1 MKKLIGLALACSL
14 VLTACGSGSTS
25 TTAAPTTAPS
35 ETTAGAATEAAS
47 NEAETTA
54 AAPSGEA
61 EYNFTIGTSATK
73 DSAIGKTMQYAADLI
88 AERTNGRISI
98 TCYPD
103 SQLGSDAE
111 LVEGVQLG
119 NVTMVIGNTAPQVAF
134 VPSLALFDLP
144 NTYDDISV
152 AQTVLAGFTEKMAGS
167 FEGTQ
172 MHLCQLFPT
181 VFRYMSS
188 NKEIKTVDDFNG
200 IKIRTMTNNNH
211 MAYWNALG
219 ATATP
224 LDFSELYI
232 GLQQGLVDAQENPL
246 DIFLSSNFY
255 EQQKYVINTKH
266 IAFVATILM
275 NQETWDSLPADLQ
288 QTLTECFTEI
298 GQYGTKVAQEAESQ
312 NIQTVKDKDV
322 AVIELDDATL
332 AAMKE
337 KAQPVYDMV
346 REAVGS
352 ELVDE
357 YLAAIEASSK

>member
-14 VLTACGSGSTS
+14 VLTACGNSSTS
-25 TTAAPTTAPS
+25 TTAAPTTAP
-35 ETTAGAATEAAS
+35 AG
-47 NEAETTA
+47 TTA
-54 AAPSGEA
+54 AAAAGSEEATTASGSGEA

-88 AERTNGRISI
+88 AERTGGKISI

-134 VPSLALFDLP
+134 VPGLALFDLP
-144 NTYDDISV
+144 NTYSDISV
-152 AQTVLAGFTEKMAGS
+152 AQTVLAGFTEKMASS
-167 FEGTQ
+167 FDGTQ

-188 NKEIKTVDDFNG
+188 NKEVKSADDFNG

-288 QTLTECFTEI
+288 QTLNECFTEI
-298 GQYGTKVAQEAESQ
+298 GQYGTQVAQEAEEK
-312 NIQTVKDKDV
+312 NIQAVKDKGV
-322 AVIELDDATL
+322 TLIELDDATI
-332 AAMKE
+332 AQMKE

-346 REAVGS
+346 REAVGDT
-352 ELVDE
+352 LVDD
-357 YLAAIEASSK
+357 YLAAIDAASK